1 MIVSMEF
8 LANLDTN
15 LYLLINHLPHPQLL
29 NVIMLLI
36 SKSVIV
42 AWAIFFFYIF
52 GFIFIHKKN
61 AGRGF
66 IFLIVATLSG
76 FVINSYG
83 LKDLFNRPRPFLT
96 IPSAI
101 IVQTGLS
108 DYSFPSG
115 HAFSVALL
123 STLFLRKKSIFLFV
137 GLYTLLVGFSR
148 IYLGVH
154 YPLDV
159 IGGYLFGFIYGLS
172 VNHFY
177 ERFLSEEEFHILKHH
192 VEETRN

>member
-1 MIVSMEF
+1 MIANMEL

-29 NVIMLLI
+29 NTVMLLI

-42 AWAIFFFYIF
+42 AWAIFFLYIF
-52 GFIFIHKKN
+52 GLIFIHKKN

-76 FVINSYG
+76 FIINSYG
-83 LKDLFNRPRPFLT
+83 FKDLFHRPRPFLT

-101 IVQTGLS
+101 VIQKGMT

-123 STLFLRKKSIFLFV
+123 VVLFIRKRNIFLFV
-137 GLYTLLVGFSR
+137 SFYALLVGFSR

-159 IGGYLFGFIYGLS
+159 VGGYLFGFIYGLS

-177 ERFLSEEEFHILKHH
+177 ERFLSGEEFHILKHH
-192 VEETRN
+192 VEEIQN

>member
-1 MIVSMEF
+1 MIIGMEF
-8 LANLDTN
+8 LVSLDTN
-15 LYLLINHLPHPQLL
+15 LYLLINHLPHPQFL
-29 NVIMLLI
+29 NTLMLLI

-83 LKDLFNRPRPFLT
+83 FKDFFHRSRPFLT
-96 IPSAI
+96 TPSAI

-115 HAFSVALL
+115 HAFSAALL
-123 STLFLRKKSIFLFV
+123 ATLFIRKRKIFLFLSTYV
-137 GLYTLLVGFSR
+137 LMIGFSR

-154 YPLDV
+154 YPLDIV
-159 IGGYLFGFIYGLS
+159 GGYLFGFIYGLS

-177 ERFLSEEEFHILKHH
+177 EKFLSEEEFHILKHH
-192 VEETRN
+192 VEVTQN

>member
-1 MIVSMEF
+1 MGLILDFDRSFF
-8 LANLDTN
+8 LLVNQ
-15 LYLLINHLPHPQLL
+15 LPHWPLIDA
-29 NVIMLLI
+29 IMLFI

-42 AWAIFFFYIF
+42 AWAVFFLYIF
-52 GFIFIHKKN
+52 TLIFIHKKN

-66 IFLIVATLSG
+66 IFLIIATLSG

-83 LKDLFNRPRPFLT
+83 FKDFFHRRRPFLA
-96 IPSAI
+96 IPFAVV
-101 IVQTGLS
+101 VQNGMT

-123 STLFLRKKSIFLFV
+123 ATLFIRKRNIFLVV
-137 GLYTLLVGFSR
+137 GLYALLVGFSR

-177 ERFLSEEEFHILKHH
+177 EKFLSEEEFHILKHR
-192 VEETRN
+192 VEATQN

>member
-1 MIVSMEF
+1 MIIDMEF

-42 AWAIFFFYIF
+42 AWAIFFFYIL

-83 LKDLFNRPRPFLT
+83 FKDFFHRPRPFLT
-96 IPSAI
+96 IPSVI
-101 IVQTGLS
+101 TVQTGLS

-123 STLFLRKKSIFLFV
+123 ATIFIRRRRIFWPLSI
-137 GLYTLLVGFSR
+137 YTLLVGFSR

-159 IGGYLFGFIYGLS
+159 LAGFAFGIVYGLS

-177 ERFLSEEEFHILKHH
+177 ERFLQEGEFHILKH
-192 VEETRN
+192 RLKSA